1 MSTPVDATGTSLKSP
16 ADDRGFFGHPRG
28 LSTLF
33 FTEMWE
39 RFSFYGLRAILFL
52 YMTKEVA
59 KGGLAFDQPYA
70 GLIMGTYTSGVYWT
84 PLLGGWIA
92 DKWLGA
98 RRAVLVG
105 GIIIACGHFSMA
117 INTMPNFYMGLALIA
132 IGTGFL
138 KPNVSTMVGD
148 LYDEGDARRDAGF
161 SIFYMGINL
170 GALLAPLIVG
180 YLGQRVEWHYG
191 FGAAG
196 VFMVMGLIQYVLPF
210 SIKFS
215 RTFLIRF
222 FVMFGGFLLGG
233 FIGFLLRPTD
243 AVLKYKVGFRAAITR
258 GGNLQG
264 VDRLLTP
271 LAQTSFNYML
281 TGALIGLLLGV
292 VLLFLRSAL
301 SSSKQASI
309 ADNSRDP
316 WVKVIPGH
324 PLGIVGKKVK
334 KDQPD
339 TKQLTSSGEV
349 AAEGLDV
356 ITAVL
361 ALIGGAVGIWAGL
374 RWNDAG
380 WIGGLFPGVVGAF
393 LGYILGIV
401 RQLNRAEALRVGVI
415 FILFLFAIIFWMSF
429 EQASTSLTLFA
440 DKLTHLYFFGYQF
453 PSSWYQSVEPVF
465 VVLLAPVF
473 AAIWVKLGRRNPSS
487 PAKFALGLVFA
498 ALAFAIVALASTFVP
513 ATGGVE
519 LSEALKVG
527 PLWLVAVYFFQA
539 LGELGLS
546 PVGLSTV
553 TKVSPGRMVGL
564 MMGVW
569 FLALATGNFLAGKM
583 GGAFDE
589 KKEGALLSMF
599 GTVALITIVAAVV
612 LFAIT
617 PLIKKMTPQSA

>member
-1 MSTPVDATGTSLKSP
+1 MSTPIDATGVSP
-16 ADDRGFFGHPRG
+16 AKVKDVGGFFGHPRG

-39 RFSFYGLRAILFL
+39 RFSFYGLKAILFL
-52 YMTKEVA
+52 YMTTALA
-59 KGGLAFDQPYA
+59 KGGLAFEQHYA

-117 INTMPNFYMGLALIA
+117 IKSMPNFYIGLALIA

-180 YLGQRVEWHYG
+180 YLGQNVEWHYG

-196 VFMVMGLIQYVLPF
+196 VFMVMGLIQYVLG
-210 SIKFS
+210 
-215 RTFLIRF
+215 RER
-222 FVMFGGFLLGG
+222 
-233 FIGFLLRPTD
+233 LR
-243 AVLKYKVGFRAAITR
+243 
-258 GGNLQG
+258 
-264 VDRLLTP
+264 
-271 LAQTSFNYML
+271 
-281 TGALIGLLLGV
+281 GAGE
-292 VLLFLRSAL
+292 
-301 SSSKQASI
+301 
-309 ADNSRDP
+309 
-316 WVKVIPGH
+316 
-324 PLGIVGKKVK
+324 KKVK
-334 KDQPD
+334 KD
-339 TKQLTSSGEV
+339 LTDIALVKEAGKD
-349 AAEGLDV
+349 AAESLDIV
-356 ITAVL
+356 TGILAVV
-361 ALIGGAVGIWAGL
+361 GGAIGVWAGL
-374 RWNDAG
+374 RWSGAG

-393 LGYILGIV
+393 FGYILGIV

-440 DKLTHLYFFGYQF
+440 DRLTHLYFFRYHF

-473 AAIWVKLGRRNPSS
+473 AAAWVKLGRRNPSS

-498 ALAFAIVALASTFVP
+498 ALAFALIAFASTLVQ

-519 LSEALKVG
+519 LSEAQKVG

-539 LGELGLS
+539 LGELSLS

-569 FLALATGNFLAGKM
+569 FLALSIGNFLAGIM
-583 GGAFDE
+583 GGNFDE

-599 GTVALITIVAAVV
+599 GTVALITIIAAVL
-612 LFAIT
+612 LFALT
-617 PLIKKMTPQSA
+617 PLIRKMTPQSA

>member
-1 MSTPVDATGTSLKSP
+1 MSTAIDGTGASP
-16 ADDRGFFGHPRG
+16 ASATDDRGFFGHPRG

-39 RFSFYGLRAILFL
+39 RFSFYGLKAILFL
-52 YMTKEVA
+52 YMTTA
-59 KGGLAFDQPYA
+59 LTKGGLAFEQHYA

-105 GIIIACGHFSMA
+105 GIVIACGHFSMA
-117 INTMPNFYMGLALIA
+117 VATMPTFYLGLALIA

-148 LYDEGDARRDAGF
+148 LYDEGDTRRDAGF

-196 VFMVMGLIQYVLPF
+196 VFMVMGLIQYVLG
-210 SIKFS
+210 
-215 RTFLIRF
+215 RNR
-222 FVMFGGFLLGG
+222 
-233 FIGFLLRPTD
+233 LR
-243 AVLKYKVGFRAAITR
+243 
-258 GGNLQG
+258 
-264 VDRLLTP
+264 
-271 LAQTSFNYML
+271 
-281 TGALIGLLLGV
+281 GAGE
-292 VLLFLRSAL
+292 
-301 SSSKQASI
+301 
-309 ADNSRDP
+309 
-316 WVKVIPGH
+316 
-324 PLGIVGKKVK
+324 KKVK
-334 KDQPD
+334 KQLPD
-339 TKQLTSSGEV
+339 IAVVKDGGEEATESFDIV
-349 AAEGLDV
+349 TG
-356 ITAVL
+356 VL
-361 ALIGGAVGIWAGL
+361 AVIGGAVGVWAGL
-374 RWNDAG
+374 RWSGAG
-380 WIGGLFPGVVGAF
+380 WIGGLFPGVVGTF
-393 LGYILGIV
+393 FGYILGIV
-401 RQLNRAEALRVGVI
+401 RQLNRAEALRVAVI

-440 DKLTHLYFFGYQF
+440 DRLTHLYIFNFHF

-473 AAIWVKLGRRNPSS
+473 AGIWVKLGRRNPSS
-487 PAKFALGLVFA
+487 PAKFALGLVLA
-498 ALAFAIVALASTFVP
+498 AIAFAIVAFASTLAP
-513 ATGGVE
+513 PTGAGE
-519 LSEALKVG
+519 LSEAQKVG

-539 LGELGLS
+539 LGELSLS

-569 FLALATGNFLAGKM
+569 FLALSIGNFLAGIM
-583 GGAFDE
+583 GGNFDE
-589 KKEGALLSMF
+589 KKEGALVHMF

-612 LFAIT
+612 LFALT

>member
-1 MSTPVDATGTSLKSP
+1 MSTPVDGSGASSASAL
-16 ADDRGFFGHPRG
+16 DRGFFGHPRG

-52 YMTKEVA
+52 YMTTALA
-59 KGGLAFDQPYA
+59 KGGLAFETHYA

-117 INTMPNFYMGLALIA
+117 VKTMPNFYLGLALIA

-170 GALLAPLIVG
+170 GALLAPIVVG

-196 VFMVMGLIQYVLPF
+196 VFMVLGLVQYVLGRNRLRGAGERKVKKELPD
-210 SIKFS
+210 
-215 RTFLIRF
+215 
-222 FVMFGGFLLGG
+222 
-233 FIGFLLRPTD
+233 IGLVKE
-243 AVLKYKVGFRAAITR
+243 AGAEAAE
-258 GGNLQG
+258 
-264 VDRLLTP
+264 
-271 LAQTSFNYML
+271 SFDVV
-281 TGALIGLLLGV
+281 TGAL
-292 VLLFLRSAL
+292 
-301 SSSKQASI
+301 
-309 ADNSRDP
+309 
-316 WVKVIPGH
+316 
-324 PLGIVGKKVK
+324 
-334 KDQPD
+334 
-339 TKQLTSSGEV
+339 
-349 AAEGLDV
+349 
-356 ITAVL
+356 AV
-361 ALIGGAVGIWAGL
+361 IGGAVGIWAGL
-374 RWNDAG
+374 RWSGAG

-401 RQLNRAEALRVGVI
+401 RQLNKAEALRVGVI
-415 FILFLFAIIFWMSF
+415 FILFLFAIVFWMSF

-440 DKLTHLYFFGYQF
+440 DRLTHLYFFGYHF

-487 PAKFALGLVFA
+487 PAKFALGLVLA
-498 ALAFAIVALASTFVP
+498 AVAFAIVAFVSTLVP
-513 ATGGVE
+513 ATGGAE
-519 LSEALKVG
+519 LSELQKVS

-539 LGELGLS
+539 LGELSLS

-569 FLALATGNFLAGKM
+569 FLALSIGNYLAGIM
-583 GGAFDE
+583 GGNFDE
-589 KKEGALLSMF
+589 KKEGALSSMF
-599 GTVALITIVAAVV
+599 GTVALITIIAAVV
-612 LFAIT
+612 LFALT

>member
-1 MSTPVDATGTSLKSP
+1 MSTPVDATGASNTSVT
-16 ADDRGFFGHPRG
+16 DRGFFGHPRG

-52 YMTKEVA
+52 YMTTEMA
-59 KGGLAFDQPYA
+59 KGGLAFETHYA

-117 INTMPNFYMGLALIA
+117 IKSMPNFYLGLALIA

-170 GALLAPLIVG
+170 GALLAPIIVG

-196 VFMVMGLIQYVLPF
+196 VFMVMGLIQYVLG
-210 SIKFS
+210 
-215 RTFLIRF
+215 R
-222 FVMFGGFLLGG
+222 
-233 FIGFLLRPTD
+233 
-243 AVLKYKVGFRAAITR
+243 
-258 GGNLQG
+258 
-264 VDRLLTP
+264 DRLR
-271 LAQTSFNYML
+271 
-281 TGALIGLLLGV
+281 GAGE
-292 VLLFLRSAL
+292 
-301 SSSKQASI
+301 
-309 ADNSRDP
+309 
-316 WVKVIPGH
+316 
-324 PLGIVGKKVK
+324 KKVK
-334 KDQPD
+334 KDLRD
-339 TKQLTSSGEV
+339 IAVVKEAGEE
-349 AAEGLDV
+349 AAEGFDMV
-356 ITAVL
+356 TGVL
-361 ALIGGAVGIWAGL
+361 AVVGCAIGVWAGL
-374 RWNDAG
+374 RWSGAG

-393 LGYILGIV
+393 VGYILGIV

-440 DKLTHLYFFGYQF
+440 DRLTRLSVLGFRF
-453 PSSWYQSVEPVF
+453 PSSWYQSVEPIFIVS
-465 VVLLAPVF
+465 LAPVF
-473 AAIWVKLGRRNPSS
+473 AILWQKLGNKNPSS
-487 PAKFALGLVFA
+487 PGKFAYGLFFA
-498 ALAFAIVALASTFVP
+498 ALAFAIVAFSSTLIP
-513 ATGGVE
+513 GTGGVE
-519 LSEALKVG
+519 LSDFAKVS
-527 PLWLVAVYFFQA
+527 PLWLVAVYFLQA
-539 LGELGLS
+539 LGELCVS

-553 TKVSPGRMVGL
+553 TKVSPARMVGL

-569 FLALATGNFLAGKM
+569 FLALSIGNYLAGIM
-583 GGAFDE
+583 GGMFNE
-589 KKEGALLSMF
+589 KTEGALVKMF
-599 GTVALITIVAAVV
+599 ATVAVITIIAAVV
-612 LFAIT
+612 LAVLT
-617 PLIKKMTPQSA
+617 PLIKRMTPRAG

>member
-1 MSTPVDATGTSLKSP
+1 MSTAIDGTGASP
-16 ADDRGFFGHPRG
+16 TPIVDDRGFFGHPRG

-52 YMTKEVA
+52 YMTTAIA
-59 KGGLAFDQPYA
+59 KGGLQFETHYA

-98 RRAVLVG
+98 RRAVFVG
-105 GIIIACGHFSMA
+105 GVIIACGHFSMA
-117 INTMPNFYMGLALIA
+117 IKTMPNFYLGLALIA

-170 GALLAPLIVG
+170 GALLAPLVVG

-196 VFMVMGLIQYVLPF
+196 VFMVMGLIQYVLG
-210 SIKFS
+210 
-215 RTFLIRF
+215 RER
-222 FVMFGGFLLGG
+222 
-233 FIGFLLRPTD
+233 LR
-243 AVLKYKVGFRAAITR
+243 
-258 GGNLQG
+258 
-264 VDRLLTP
+264 
-271 LAQTSFNYML
+271 
-281 TGALIGLLLGV
+281 GAGE
-292 VLLFLRSAL
+292 
-301 SSSKQASI
+301 
-309 ADNSRDP
+309 
-316 WVKVIPGH
+316 
-324 PLGIVGKKVK
+324 KKVK
-334 KDQPD
+334 KNLPD
-339 TKQLTSSGEV
+339 IAVARKAGEEAV
-349 AAEGLDV
+349 ESFDIVTG
-356 ITAVL
+356 VL
-361 ALIGGAVGIWAGL
+361 AVVGGAVGVWAGL
-374 RWNDAG
+374 RWSGAG

-393 LGYILGIV
+393 FGYILGIV

-415 FILFLFAIIFWMSF
+415 FILFVFAIIFWMSF

-440 DKLTHLYFFGYQF
+440 DRLTHLYIFGYPF

-487 PAKFALGLVFA
+487 PAKFALGLVLA
-498 ALAFAIVALASTFVP
+498 ALAFAIVALASTLVP

-519 LSEALKVG
+519 LNETQKVG

-539 LGELGLS
+539 LGELSLS

-569 FLALATGNFLAGKM
+569 FLALSIGNFLAGIM
-583 GGAFDE
+583 GGNFDE

-599 GTVALITIVAAVV
+599 GTVAFITIVAAVL
-612 LFAIT
+612 LFALT
-617 PLIKKMTPQSA
+617 PLIKKMTPESS

>member
-1 MSTPVDATGTSLKSP
+1 MSTPIDATGASP
-16 ADDRGFFGHPRG
+16 AQVKDTRGFFGHPRG

-52 YMTKEVA
+52 YMTTELA
-59 KGGLAFDQPYA
+59 KGGLAFETHYA

-117 INTMPNFYMGLALIA
+117 VKTMPSFYLGLALIA

-148 LYDEGDARRDAGF
+148 LYEEGDARRDAGF

-170 GALLAPLIVG
+170 GALLAPIVVG

-196 VFMVMGLIQYVLPF
+196 VFMVLGLIQYVLG
-210 SIKFS
+210 
-215 RTFLIRF
+215 R
-222 FVMFGGFLLGG
+222 
-233 FIGFLLRPTD
+233 
-243 AVLKYKVGFRAAITR
+243 
-258 GGNLQG
+258 
-264 VDRLLTP
+264 DRLR
-271 LAQTSFNYML
+271 
-281 TGALIGLLLGV
+281 GAGE
-292 VLLFLRSAL
+292 
-301 SSSKQASI
+301 
-309 ADNSRDP
+309 
-316 WVKVIPGH
+316 
-324 PLGIVGKKVK
+324 KKVK
-334 KDQPD
+334 KDLTDIAAVNQAPD
-339 TKQLTSSGEV
+339 DAVETFDILTGILAV
-349 AAEGLDV
+349 IGAA
-356 ITAVL
+356 I
-361 ALIGGAVGIWAGL
+361 GIWAGL
-374 RWNDAG
+374 RWSGAG

-393 LGYILGIV
+393 VGYILGIV

-440 DKLTHLYFFGYQF
+440 DRLTRLVVFGFHF

-465 VVLLAPVF
+465 VVLIAPVF
-473 AAIWVKLGRRNPSS
+473 AAIWVKLGSRNPSS
-487 PAKFALGLVFA
+487 PAKFAIGLVLA
-498 ALAFAIVALASTFVP
+498 ALAFGIVAFASTLVR

-519 LSEALKVG
+519 LSDSQKVG

-539 LGELGLS
+539 LGELSLS

-569 FLALATGNFLAGKM
+569 FLALSIGNFLAGIM
-583 GGAFDE
+583 GGNFDE
-589 KKEGALLSMF
+589 KREGALVSMF
-599 GTVALITIVAAVV
+599 GTVATITIVAAVL
-612 LFAIT
+612 LFALT

>member
-1 MSTPVDATGTSLKSP
+1 MSTPVDASGASSASAL
-16 ADDRGFFGHPRG
+16 DRGFFGHPRG

-52 YMTKEVA
+52 YMTTALA
-59 KGGLAFDQPYA
+59 KGGLAFETHYA

-117 INTMPNFYMGLALIA
+117 VKTMPNFYLGLALIA

-170 GALLAPLIVG
+170 GALLAPLVVG

-196 VFMVMGLIQYVLPF
+196 VFMVMGLVQYVLG
-210 SIKFS
+210 
-215 RTFLIRF
+215 RER
-222 FVMFGGFLLGG
+222 
-233 FIGFLLRPTD
+233 LR
-243 AVLKYKVGFRAAITR
+243 
-258 GGNLQG
+258 
-264 VDRLLTP
+264 
-271 LAQTSFNYML
+271 
-281 TGALIGLLLGV
+281 GAGE
-292 VLLFLRSAL
+292 
-301 SSSKQASI
+301 
-309 ADNSRDP
+309 
-316 WVKVIPGH
+316 
-324 PLGIVGKKVK
+324 KKVK
-334 KDQPD
+334 KDLPD
-339 TKQLTSSGEV
+339 IATVK
-349 AAEGLDV
+349 AAGAEADESFDIVTG
-356 ITAVL
+356 VL
-361 ALIGGAVGIWAGL
+361 AVIGGAIGVWGGL
-374 RWNDAG
+374 RWSGAG

-393 LGYILGIV
+393 FGYILGIV

-440 DKLTHLYFFGYQF
+440 DRLTHLSFFGYPF

-473 AAIWVKLGRRNPSS
+473 AAIWVKLGRRNPPS

-498 ALAFAIVALASTFVP
+498 AVAFGIVAFASTLLRAS
-513 ATGGVE
+513 GGLE
-519 LSEALKVG
+519 LSEAQKVG

-539 LGELGLS
+539 LGELSLS

-569 FLALATGNFLAGKM
+569 FLALSIGNYLAGIM
-583 GGAFDE
+583 GGNFDE

-599 GTVALITIVAAVV
+599 GTVALITIIAAVI
-612 LFAIT
+612 LFALT